1 MLPAAEEW
9 GGFTE
14 SPLLSFFG
22 DEMILVDIVV
32 WAVLLAFMVK
42 GFLKGLVREVC
53 SLLGLLVGGWAA
65 FHYYPWLAEAMTP
78 VIRLPHALAQAF
90 SFILIFFS
98 LGILSYLVGHFV
110 TGLLKLM
117 LLGWLNGT
125 GGVMLGF
132 LEGGFILAVLLYLGS
147 ISALPPTPKAA
158 IVNSRSAQPFIATGK
173 EIVAG
178 WDVTANFRP
187 KSQPR
192 R

>member
-1 MLPAAEEW
+1 
-9 GGFTE
+9 
-14 SPLLSFFG
+14 
-22 DEMILVDIVV
+22 MILVDIVV
-32 WAVLLAFMVK
+32 WAVLIAFMVK

-53 SLLGLLVGGWAA
+53 SLLGLLAGGWAA
-65 FHYYPWLAEAMTP
+65 FHYYPWLAEAMKP
-78 VIRLPHALAQAF
+78 VIRLPHALALALAF
-90 SFILIFFS
+90 VLIFFS

-117 LLGWLNGT
+117 LLGWLNRT

-132 LEGGFILAVLLYLGS
+132 LEGGFILALLLYLCS
-147 ISALPPTPKAA
+147 ISAFPPKLKTA

-178 WDVTANFRP
+178 WDATANFREQP
-187 KSQPR
+187 QPR